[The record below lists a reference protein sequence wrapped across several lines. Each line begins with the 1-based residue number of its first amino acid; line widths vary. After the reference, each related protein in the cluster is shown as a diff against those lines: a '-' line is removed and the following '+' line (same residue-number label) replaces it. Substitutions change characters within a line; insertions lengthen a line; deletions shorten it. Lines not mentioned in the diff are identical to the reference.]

1 MDDELPEA
9 IKKCLKILE
18 ENMDILSNLE
28 LDLEDQREDEIAPGL
43 ELHQLYDM
51 TEDVA
56 ESAKLK
62 RAEFNLMRRKAE
74 DPQYRLIYD
83 LCGRLFL
90 LFILV
95 YDFTCRLFCCF
106 SNLFLVR
113 AVELVSPCI
122 ILTLL
127 PSLSII
133 GFPLNL
139 NSIS

>member
-28 LDLEDQREDEIAPGL
+28 LDLEDQREDEIASGL

-74 DPQYRLIYD
+74 DPQY
-83 LCGRLFL
+83 
-90 LFILV
+90 
-95 YDFTCRLFCCF
+95 
-106 SNLFLVR
+106 
-113 AVELVSPCI
+113 
-122 ILTLL
+122 
-127 PSLSII
+127 
-133 GFPLNL
+133 
-139 NSIS
+139 